1 MVGNW
6 NFAFISAGV
15 VSDTSTPCS
24 AAQLI
29 KSRTVVQIR
38 THAQKYF
45 QKLTK
50 ARQNGDEGEVVMEG
64 RGGVSSVASASP
76 TAVAHTSKRRRLITG
91 TKRKAI
97 QSVVSSAVR
106 QGKKMAAAQAAA
118 GVEKPVPPLPAIA
131 PVLAHFILPPPREDA
146 SGSPSARQFED
157 QTTISGPILEDS
169 MYVKLML
176 RIF

>member
-1 MVGNW
+1 
-6 NFAFISAGV
+6 
-15 VSDTSTPCS
+15 
-24 AAQLI
+24 
-29 KSRTVVQIR
+29 VVQIR

-50 ARQNGDEGEVVMEG
+50 ARQNGEEGEVIMEG

-76 TAVAHTSKRRRLITG
+76 TAVAHSSKRRRLITG

-97 QSVVSSAVR
+97 QSVVSSSIR

-131 PVLAHFILPPPREDA
+131 PVLAHFILPPAREN
-146 SGSPSARQFED
+146 STSNSRQFED
-157 QTTISGPILEDS
+157 QTTISGQVLEDS
-169 MYVKLML
+169 M
-176 RIF
+176 